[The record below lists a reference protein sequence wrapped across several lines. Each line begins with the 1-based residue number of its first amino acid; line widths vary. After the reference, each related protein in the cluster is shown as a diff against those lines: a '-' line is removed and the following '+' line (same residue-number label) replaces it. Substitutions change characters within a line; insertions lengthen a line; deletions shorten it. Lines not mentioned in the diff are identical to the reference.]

1 MTEHTYT
8 KFYADITASVVRME
22 LNMRGL
28 PATQKNRKES
38 KFLESIKEHC
48 RTVFE
53 TLLNQP
59 KEVAKKEGESQDDY
73 FERCLKEKQKLFG
86 NIQFLGDLYKQRL
99 VTDSVISQVFQ
110 QLLGVGTLDDST
122 VNDNTIEAALRL
134 INKIGKVLDDK
145 KSEKADD
152 KKKGN
157 NIHATMDKVYD
168 RFRELMEFSDTDP
181 KNRASTRLKYLI
193 KNMFDDRDKGWPKA
207 QLEEKTIQK
216 KDEVARAVQNKD
228 A

>member
-1 MTEHTYT
+1 M
-8 KFYADITASVVRME
+8 
-22 LNMRGL
+22 
-28 PATQKNRKES
+28 
-38 KFLESIKEHC
+38 
-48 RTVFE
+48 
-53 TLLNQP
+53 
-59 KEVAKKEGESQDDY
+59 
-73 FERCLKEKQKLFG
+73 
-86 NIQFLGDLYKQRL
+86 
-99 VTDSVISQVFQ
+99 
-110 QLLGVGTLDDST
+110 
-122 VNDNTIEAALRL
+122 
-134 INKIGKVLDDK
+134 DDK